1 MAQLNIY
8 TYLSQITWTII
19 IFMLILYIMK
29 KVILPTI
36 LENIVIKNLFL
47 KNKSFSINYNT
58 YNKILNNYSK
68 SF

>member
-1 MAQLNIY
+1 
-8 TYLSQITWTII
+8 
-19 IFMLILYIMK
+19 MK

-36 LENIVIKNLFL
+36 LENIVIKNLYL
-47 KNKSFSINYNT
+47 KNKSITISSNT